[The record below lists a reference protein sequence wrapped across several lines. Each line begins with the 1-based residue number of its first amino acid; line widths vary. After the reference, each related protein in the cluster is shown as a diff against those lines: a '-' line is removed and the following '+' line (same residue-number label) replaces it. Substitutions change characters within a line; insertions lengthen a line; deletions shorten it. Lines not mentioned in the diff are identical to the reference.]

1 MKRKNN
7 QIHLRDYGYSIK
19 FPKIFRI
26 RAIKKACKVFSEDEV
41 IEHIQKICKYHE
53 TLKEDL
59 NMIQSFSRKQ
69 KQFET
74 LNAAY
79 SLIEWSNELQSHEEE
94 KPKLAKKWNIYD
106 DGRISPVEEDVL
118 NNTVIPLPPLSL

>member
-1 MKRKNN
+1 MKRKNE
-7 QIHLRDYGYSIK
+7 QLHLRDYGYSIK

-26 RAIKKACKVFSEDEV
+26 RAIRKACKVFSEEEV

-53 TLKEDL
+53 IMKEDL
-59 NMIQSFSRKQ
+59 NSIISISKKQ
-69 KQFET
+69 KEFET

-79 SLIEWSNELQSHEEE
+79 SLIEWSNEIQTKEE
-94 KPKLAKKWNIYD
+94 KTPKLVKKWNIYD

-118 NNTVIPLPPLSL
+118 NNTIIPLPPLSL

>member
-1 MKRKNN
+1 MKRKNE

-59 NMIQSFSRKQ
+59 NIIHSFSRKR

-79 SLIEWSNELQSHEEE
+79 SLIEWSNELQKKEE
-94 KPKLAKKWNIYD
+94 KTVKKWNIYD

-118 NNTVIPLPPLSL
+118 NSAIIPLPPLSL